1 MLIFYLFFLLTSVV
15 YVWQVLQYYF
25 YWKKTPP
32 IKFKATHITESI
44 SIIIAVRNEARNI
57 KACIDSVLEQT
68 FTDFEIIVVD
78 DFSADHTSTIVL
90 AFNDPR
96 VKYFQLKDSLPD
108 RAANTMN
115 KKKAIE
121 LGVRQSNFN
130 LIVTTD
136 GDCTMGPGWLQV
148 ISDTFL
154 NPTIQYATGIVTYYE
169 NPDLFSKFQQI
180 DLMSLMGITA
190 ASIQMKSAYMSNGA
204 NMAFRKKTFERIDGY
219 KSNIDLPTGDD
230 VFLLHNI
237 ISTYGHNAVIFIKNL
252 DAAVYTASCA
262 TLAEFVQQRIRW
274 VSKST
279 KLISKK
285 AILTLQFMYIYH
297 SLFLILSILCCFLPG
312 YHWPY
317 LLGFFII
324 KFSIDLLFL
333 NSVSSFFKRRELLI
347 GLPLFEIFYIAYVIV
362 IGVLGIRGTYEW
374 KSRRI

>member
-1 MLIFYLFFLLTSVV
+1 VLIFYLFFLLTSVV
-15 YVWQVLQYYF
+15 YVWQVLQYYY
-25 YWKKTPP
+25 YWKKTPLVKTKS
-32 IKFKATHITESI
+32 IQTTESI
-44 SIIIAVRNEARNI
+44 SIIIAVRNEAKNI
-57 KACIDSVLEQT
+57 KACIDSILQQT
-68 FTDFEIIVVD
+68 FTDFEILVID
-78 DFSADHTSTIVL
+78 DFSDDQTSAIVM

-108 RAANTMN
+108 CAANTMN
-115 KKKAIE
+115 KKTAIE

-136 GDCTMGPGWLQV
+136 GDCTMGQAWLQV

-154 NPTIQYATGIVTYYE
+154 NPTIQYATGIVTYYG

-204 NMAFRKKTFERIDGY
+204 NMAFRKTTFDRIDGY

-230 VFLLHNI
+230 VFLMHNI
-237 ISTYGHNAVIFIKNL
+237 ISTYGSNAVTFIKNL
-252 DAAVYTASCA
+252 DAAVHTASCV

-285 AILTLQFMYIYH
+285 ATLTLQFMYIYH
-297 SLFLILSILCCFLPG
+297 SLFLVLLILSLFLDG
-312 YHWPY
+312 NHWPY

-324 KFSIDLLFL
+324 KISIDLLFL

-347 GLPLFEIFYIAYVIV
+347 GLPLFEIFYFAYVIV
-362 IGVLGIRGTYEW
+362 IGVLGIKGTYEW